1 MRNIKSLHYERVVC
15 EKLHLID
22 YPLTKHLFMQIIQRN
37 VWLVEVTNVQQT
49 QVLTV
54 KSEFDRKNLT
64 TENNIKRNIL
74 DEDGN
79 NPAAAAWDP

>member
-1 MRNIKSLHYERVVC
+1 
-15 EKLHLID
+15 
-22 YPLTKHLFMQIIQRN
+22 
-37 VWLVEVTNVQQT
+37 VE
-49 QVLTV
+49 
-54 KSEFDRKNLT
+54 SEFDRKNLT